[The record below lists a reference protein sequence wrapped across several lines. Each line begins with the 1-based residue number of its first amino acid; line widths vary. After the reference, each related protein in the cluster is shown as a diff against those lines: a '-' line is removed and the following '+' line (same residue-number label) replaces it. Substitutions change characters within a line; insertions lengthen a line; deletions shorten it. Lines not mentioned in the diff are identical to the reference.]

1 MTQALRAMARAVVQ
15 LYGRDPVRIAE
26 ARKQIEA
33 VRDAV
38 TEDARQAEAI
48 LDSAEADALSANLFP
63 AERRH

>member
-38 TEDARQAEAI
+38 NEDAREA
-48 LDSAEADALSANLFP
+48 ADLLSAAETSAMTADLFTDG
-63 AERRH
+63 RTH